1 MKFKILQSK
10 NIKYS
15 LAFLVLIA
23 TKSISGFAQDYLG
36 AESNQNNVQGC
47 IHPSFPL
54 LIDNHATDS
63 LNAGIMNVLSNGDIS
78 LDDNVFFAIE
88 KGNINASSA
97 TYIQNQGEFKDI
109 KNGSIYH
116 SQNYFKFLNGSFNKQ
131 SSAIKLSNGE
141 SFLRE
146 RNLHI
151 KYQSLEG
158 KLDDSLEFRDASLSS
173 CNDTSSGW
181 RIEAEAIN
189 ISEVT
194 SRGHIEDLRLKI
206 LDKTVLRLPY
216 LPFPATTK
224 RLSGFLEPE
233 LNFTSDGLDLFL
245 PYFWV
250 LSKQSDITL
259 APRILKKRGSG
270 LEVNYRYL
278 SNNNTASKNYLDLLF
293 FPEDKEFRKDYGA
306 NNNHRWA
313 FRFKEKR
320 TISNFTTSIDWA
332 KSSDSMV
339 LLDLPSSITNI
350 ANQRDHYLT
359 QSISIGMVRDRLSF
373 NIMREGH
380 QSLNPFINTTYVKK
394 PEVQIQYIQHAS
406 NLSYFIK
413 TDFSNFEIDET
424 KYSFIDNNLSGKG
437 GERFVAEVGG
447 EILHSLKHV
456 DVSIDGTVLH
466 KKYNLDVAN
475 TNSLSSSIPSI
486 KIKISS
492 MFRKLSESDIS
503 LISPEFVY
511 QKTNFKDQSMNPIF
525 DLHQRNIGNFNTSN
539 TQYFFG
545 KDRIPDSEFLIGKL
559 KWQKRLKN
567 NERFNIELIK
577 KNELKTSR
585 VINEMLISPIGK
597 DNQIGTNLSFEKKN
611 LKTYI
616 SANYS
621 QKRNTLNYGNA
632 GLEISLPETNL
643 MLSRSF
649 QKNIPLLNSTN
660 EIDYA
665 EISIEHLMSQGYK
678 LIGGITKDL
687 NAKKNLESYFGISF
701 ENCCLAFK
709 VYASDK
715 RLSKYN
721 FLNFQSSQLSN
732 MSWENMISVE
742 NKSRI
747 NFEFELKG
755 LTGGNKRINSFFSN
769 AFMNL

>member
-23 TKSISGFAQDYLG
+23 SKSISGFAQDYLG
-36 AESNQNNVQGC
+36 VESNQNNVQGC
-47 IHPSFPL
+47 LHPSFPL
-54 LIDNHATDS
+54 LIDNHVPDS

-78 LDDNVFFAIE
+78 LDDNVFIAIE

-97 TYIQNQGEFKDI
+97 TYIQNQSEFKDI

-116 SQNYFKFLNGSFNKQ
+116 SQNYFKFLNGSLNKQ
-131 SSAIKLSNGE
+131 SSAIKLSDGE

-158 KLDDSLEFRDASLSS
+158 KLNESLKFRDASLSS
-173 CNDTSSGW
+173 CNDTSNGW

-194 SRGHIEDLRLKI
+194 SRGYIEDLRLKI
-206 LDKTVLRLPY
+206 LGKTVLRLPY

-259 APRILKKRGSG
+259 APRILKKRGAG
-270 LEVNYRYL
+270 LETNYRYL
-278 SNNNTASKNYLDLLF
+278 SNNNTSSENYLDLLF
-293 FPEDKEFRKDYGA
+293 FPKDKKFRKDYGA
-306 NNNHRWA
+306 NNNDRWA
-313 FRFKEKR
+313 FRLKEKR
-320 TISNFTTSIDWA
+320 SISNFTTSIDWA

-359 QSISIGMVRDRLSF
+359 QSISIGMMLDNLSF
-373 NIMREGH
+373 HIMQEGY
-380 QSLNPFINTTYVKK
+380 QSLNPFINTTFIKK

-406 NLSYFIK
+406 NFSYFIK
-413 TDFSNFEIDET
+413 TDYSNFEIDET
-424 KYSFIDNNLSGKG
+424 KYSFISDNQSSKG
-437 GERFVAEVGG
+437 GKRFVTEIGG
-447 EILHSLKHV
+447 EMLRNLKHI
-456 DVSIDGTVLH
+456 DVSIGGTVLH

-475 TNSLSSSIPSI
+475 ANSLSSSIPSM

-492 MFRKLSESDIS
+492 LFKKLSESDIS

-525 DLHQRNIGNFNTSN
+525 DLHQRNIGHFNAFN

-559 KWQKRLKN
+559 KWQKRLQN
-567 NERFNIELIK
+567 NQRFNFVLFK

-616 SANYS
+616 AVNYS
-621 QKRNTLNYGNA
+621 QKRNTLNFGNA
-632 GLEISLPETNL
+632 GLEINLPETKL
-643 MLSRSF
+643 TISRNF
-649 QKNIPLLNSTN
+649 QENIPLLSEKN
-660 EIDYA
+660 ELDYA
-665 EISIEHLMSQGYK
+665 ELSIEHLMSRGYK

-701 ENCCLAFK
+701 ENCCLAFR

-732 MSWENMISVE
+732 INWENMISVE

-769 AFMNL
+769 AFLNL

>member
-1 MKFKILQSK
+1 M
-10 NIKYS
+10 
-15 LAFLVLIA
+15 LIA
-23 TKSISGFAQDYLG
+23 TKSISAFAQDYLG
-36 AESNQNNVQGC
+36 AESNQNNIQGC
-47 IHPSFPL
+47 LHPGFPL
-54 LIDNHATDS
+54 LIDNHVPNS
-63 LNAGIMNVLSNGDIS
+63 LDAEIMNVLSNGDIS
-78 LDDNVFFAIE
+78 LDDNVFIAIE
-88 KGNINASSA
+88 KGKINASSA
-97 TYIQNQGEFKDI
+97 TYIQNKSEFKDI

-116 SQNYFKFLNGSFNKQ
+116 SQNYFNFLNGSLNKQ
-131 SSAIKLSNGE
+131 SSAINLRDGE

-158 KLDDSLEFRDASLSS
+158 KLNESLKFRDASLSS
-173 CNDTSSGW
+173 CNDTSNGW

-194 SRGHIEDLRLKI
+194 SRGYIEDLRLKI

-259 APRILKKRGSG
+259 APRILKKRGAG
-270 LEVNYRYL
+270 LEANYRYL
-278 SNNNTASKNYLDLLF
+278 SNNNNPSENYLDLLF
-293 FPEDKEFRKDYGA
+293 FPKDKKFKKDYGA
-306 NNNHRWA
+306 NKNDRWA

-320 TISNFTTSIDWA
+320 SISNFTTSIDWG

-359 QSISIGMVRDRLSF
+359 QSISIGMMLDNLSF
-373 NIMREGH
+373 HIMREGY
-380 QSLNPFINTTYVKK
+380 QSLNPFINTTFIKK

-406 NLSYFIK
+406 NFSYFIK
-413 TDFSNFEIDET
+413 TDYSNFEIDET
-424 KYSFIDNNLSGKG
+424 KYSFISDNQSGKG
-437 GERFVAEVGG
+437 GKRFVTEIGG
-447 EILHSLKHV
+447 EMLRNLKHI
-456 DVSIDGTVLH
+456 DISIGGTVLH

-475 TNSLSSSIPSI
+475 ANSLSSSIPSM

-492 MFRKLSESDIS
+492 LFKKLSEADIS

-511 QKTNFKDQSMNPIF
+511 QRTNFKDQSMNPIF
-525 DLHQRNIGNFNTSN
+525 DLHQRNIGHFNAFN

-545 KDRIPDSEFLIGKL
+545 KDRVPDAEFLIGKL

-567 NERFNIELIK
+567 NQRFNFVLFK

-585 VINEMLISPIGK
+585 VINEMLISPVGK

-616 SANYS
+616 AVNYS
-621 QKRNTLNYGNA
+621 QKRNTLNFGNA
-632 GLEISLPETNL
+632 GLEITLPETKLTITRN
-643 MLSRSF
+643 F
-649 QKNIPLLNSTN
+649 QENIPLLSSKN
-660 EIDYA
+660 ELDYA
-665 EISIEHLMSQGYK
+665 ELSIEHLMSRGYK

-701 ENCCLAFK
+701 ENCCLAFR

-721 FLNFQSSQLSN
+721 FLNFQSSLLSN
-732 MSWENMISVE
+732 INWENMISVE

-769 AFMNL
+769 AFLNL

>member
-23 TKSISGFAQDYLG
+23 SKSISGFSQDYLG

-47 IHPSFPL
+47 LHPSFPL
-54 LIDNHATDS
+54 LIDNHVPDS

-78 LDDNVFFAIE
+78 LDDNVFIAIE

-97 TYIQNQGEFKDI
+97 TYIQNQSEFKDI

-116 SQNYFKFLNGSFNKQ
+116 SQNYFKFLNGSLNKQ
-131 SSAIKLSNGE
+131 SSAIKLSDGE

-158 KLDDSLEFRDASLSS
+158 KLNESLKFRDASLSS
-173 CNDTSSGW
+173 CNDTSNGW

-194 SRGHIEDLRLKI
+194 SRGYIEDLRLKI
-206 LDKTVLRLPY
+206 LGKTVLRLPY

-259 APRILKKRGSG
+259 APRILKKRGAG
-270 LEVNYRYL
+270 LETNYRYL
-278 SNNNTASKNYLDLLF
+278 SNNNTSSENYLDLLF
-293 FPEDKEFRKDYGA
+293 FPKDKKFRKDYGA
-306 NNNHRWA
+306 NNNDRWA
-313 FRFKEKR
+313 FRLKEKR
-320 TISNFTTSIDWA
+320 SISNFTTSIDWA

-359 QSISIGMVRDRLSF
+359 QSISMGMMLDNLSF
-373 NIMREGH
+373 HIMREGY
-380 QSLNPFINTTYVKK
+380 QSLNPFINTTFIKK

-406 NLSYFIK
+406 NFSYFIK
-413 TDFSNFEIDET
+413 TDYSNFEIDET
-424 KYSFIDNNLSGKG
+424 KYSFISDNQSSKG
-437 GERFVAEVGG
+437 GKRFVTEIGG
-447 EILHSLKHV
+447 EMLRNLKHI
-456 DVSIDGTVLH
+456 DVSIGGTVLH

-475 TNSLSSSIPSI
+475 ANSISSSIPSM

-492 MFRKLSESDIS
+492 LFKKLSESDIS

-525 DLHQRNIGNFNTSN
+525 DLHQRNIGHFNAFN

-559 KWQKRLKN
+559 KWQKRLQN
-567 NERFNIELIK
+567 NQRFNFVLFK

-616 SANYS
+616 AFNYS
-621 QKRNTLNYGNA
+621 QKRNTLNFGNA
-632 GLEISLPETNL
+632 GLEINLPETKL
-643 MLSRSF
+643 TISRNF
-649 QKNIPLLNSTN
+649 QENIPLLSEKN
-660 EIDYA
+660 ELDYA
-665 EISIEHLMSQGYK
+665 ELSIEHLMSRGYK

-701 ENCCLAFK
+701 ENCCLAFR
-709 VYASDK
+709 VFASDK

-732 MSWENMISVE
+732 INWENMISVE

-769 AFMNL
+769 AFLNL

>member
-23 TKSISGFAQDYLG
+23 TKSINGFAQDYLG
-36 AESNQNNVQGC
+36 AESNQSNVQGC
-47 IHPSFPL
+47 LHPSFPL
-54 LIDNHATDS
+54 LIDNHVPDS

-78 LDDNVFFAIE
+78 LDDNVFIAIE

-97 TYIQNQGEFKDI
+97 TYIQNQSEFKDI

-116 SQNYFKFLNGSFNKQ
+116 SQNYFKFLNGSLNKQ
-131 SSAIKLSNGE
+131 SSAIKLSDGE

-158 KLDDSLEFRDASLSS
+158 KLNESLKFRDASLSS
-173 CNDTSSGW
+173 CNDTSNGW

-194 SRGHIEDLRLKI
+194 SRGYIEDLRLKI
-206 LDKTVLRLPY
+206 LGKTVLRLPY

-259 APRILKKRGSG
+259 APRILKKRGAG
-270 LEVNYRYL
+270 LETNYRYL
-278 SNNNTASKNYLDLLF
+278 SNNNTSSENYLDLLF
-293 FPEDKEFRKDYGA
+293 FPKDKKFRKDYGA
-306 NNNHRWA
+306 NNNDRWA
-313 FRFKEKR
+313 FRLKEKR
-320 TISNFTTSIDWA
+320 SISNFTTSIDWA

-359 QSISIGMVRDRLSF
+359 QSISIGMMLDNLSF
-373 NIMREGH
+373 HIMREGY
-380 QSLNPFINTTYVKK
+380 QSLNPFINTTFIKK

-406 NLSYFIK
+406 NFSYFIK
-413 TDFSNFEIDET
+413 TDYSNFEIDET
-424 KYSFIDNNLSGKG
+424 KYSFISDNQSGKG
-437 GERFVAEVGG
+437 GKRFVTEIGG
-447 EILHSLKHV
+447 EMLRNLKHI
-456 DVSIDGTVLH
+456 DVSIGGTVLH

-475 TNSLSSSIPSI
+475 ANSLSSSIPSM

-492 MFRKLSESDIS
+492 LFKKLSESDIS

-525 DLHQRNIGNFNTSN
+525 DLHQRNIGHFNAFN

-559 KWQKRLKN
+559 KWQKRLQN
-567 NERFNIELIK
+567 NQRFNFVLFK
-577 KNELKTSR
+577 KNELKISR

-616 SANYS
+616 AVNYS
-621 QKRNTLNYGNA
+621 QKRNTLNFGNA
-632 GLEISLPETNL
+632 GLEINLPETKL
-643 MLSRSF
+643 IISRNF
-649 QKNIPLLNSTN
+649 QENIPLLSEKN
-660 EIDYA
+660 ELDYA
-665 EISIEHLMSQGYK
+665 ELSIEHLMSRGYK
-678 LIGGITKDL
+678 FIGGITKDL

-701 ENCCLAFK
+701 ENCCLAFR

-732 MSWENMISVE
+732 INWENMISVE

-769 AFMNL
+769 AFLNL

>member
-23 TKSISGFAQDYLG
+23 TKSINGFAQDYLG

-47 IHPSFPL
+47 LHPSFPL
-54 LIDNHATDS
+54 LIDNHVPDS

-78 LDDNVFFAIE
+78 LDDNVFIAIE

-97 TYIQNQGEFKDI
+97 TYIQNQSEFKDI

-116 SQNYFKFLNGSFNKQ
+116 SQNYFKFLNGSLNKQ
-131 SSAIKLSNGE
+131 SSAIKLSDGE

-158 KLDDSLEFRDASLSS
+158 KLNESLKFRDASLSS
-173 CNDTSSGW
+173 CNDTSNGW

-194 SRGHIEDLRLKI
+194 SRGYIEDLRLKI
-206 LDKTVLRLPY
+206 LGKTVLRLPY

-259 APRILKKRGSG
+259 APRILKKRGAG
-270 LEVNYRYL
+270 LETNYRYL
-278 SNNNTASKNYLDLLF
+278 SNNNTSSENYLDLLF
-293 FPEDKEFRKDYGA
+293 FPKDKKFRKDYGA
-306 NNNHRWA
+306 NNNDRWA
-313 FRFKEKR
+313 FRLKEKR
-320 TISNFTTSIDWA
+320 SISNFTTSIDWA

-359 QSISIGMVRDRLSF
+359 QSISIGMMLDNLSF
-373 NIMREGH
+373 HIMREGY
-380 QSLNPFINTTYVKK
+380 QSLNPFINTTFIKK

-406 NLSYFIK
+406 NFSYFIK
-413 TDFSNFEIDET
+413 TDYSNFEIDET
-424 KYSFIDNNLSGKG
+424 KYSFISDNQSGKG
-437 GERFVAEVGG
+437 GKRFVTEIGG
-447 EILHSLKHV
+447 EMLRNLKHI
-456 DVSIDGTVLH
+456 DVSIGGTVLH

-475 TNSLSSSIPSI
+475 ANSLSSSIPSM

-492 MFRKLSESDIS
+492 LFKKLSESDIS

-525 DLHQRNIGNFNTSN
+525 DLHQRNIGHFNAFN

-559 KWQKRLKN
+559 KWQKRLQN
-567 NERFNIELIK
+567 NQRFNFVLFK
-577 KNELKTSR
+577 KNELKISR

-616 SANYS
+616 AVNYS
-621 QKRNTLNYGNA
+621 QKRNTLNFGNA
-632 GLEISLPETNL
+632 GLEINLPETKL
-643 MLSRSF
+643 IISRNF
-649 QKNIPLLNSTN
+649 QENIPLLSEKN
-660 EIDYA
+660 ELDYA
-665 EISIEHLMSQGYK
+665 ELSIEHLMSRGYK
-678 LIGGITKDL
+678 FIGGITKDL

-701 ENCCLAFK
+701 ENCCLAFR

-732 MSWENMISVE
+732 INWENMISVE

-769 AFMNL
+769 AFLNL

>member
-23 TKSISGFAQDYLG
+23 TKSINGFAQDYLG

-47 IHPSFPL
+47 LHPSFPL
-54 LIDNHATDS
+54 LIDNHVPDS

-78 LDDNVFFAIE
+78 LDDNVFIAIE

-97 TYIQNQGEFKDI
+97 TYIQNQSEFKDI

-116 SQNYFKFLNGSFNKQ
+116 SQNYFKFLNGSLNKQ
-131 SSAIKLSNGE
+131 SSAIKLSDGE

-158 KLDDSLEFRDASLSS
+158 KLNESLKFRDASLSS
-173 CNDTSSGW
+173 CNDTSNGW

-194 SRGHIEDLRLKI
+194 SRGYIEDLRLKI
-206 LDKTVLRLPY
+206 LGKTVLRLPY

-259 APRILKKRGSG
+259 APRILKKRGAG
-270 LEVNYRYL
+270 LETNYRYL
-278 SNNNTASKNYLDLLF
+278 SNNNTSSENYLDLLF
-293 FPEDKEFRKDYGA
+293 FPKDKKFRKDYGA
-306 NNNHRWA
+306 NNNDRWA
-313 FRFKEKR
+313 FRLKEKR
-320 TISNFTTSIDWA
+320 SISNFTTSIDWA

-359 QSISIGMVRDRLSF
+359 QSISIGMMLDNLSF
-373 NIMREGH
+373 HIMREGY
-380 QSLNPFINTTYVKK
+380 QSLNPFINTTFIKK

-406 NLSYFIK
+406 NFSYFIK
-413 TDFSNFEIDET
+413 TDYSNFEIDET
-424 KYSFIDNNLSGKG
+424 KYSFISDNQSGKG
-437 GERFVAEVGG
+437 GKRFVTEIGG
-447 EILHSLKHV
+447 EMLRNLKHI
-456 DVSIDGTVLH
+456 DVSIGGTVLH

-475 TNSLSSSIPSI
+475 ANSLSSSIPSM

-492 MFRKLSESDIS
+492 LFKKLSESNIS
-503 LISPEFVY
+503 LISPEFEY

-525 DLHQRNIGNFNTSN
+525 DLHQRNIGHFNAFN

-559 KWQKRLKN
+559 KWQKRLQN
-567 NERFNIELIK
+567 NQRFNFVLFK
-577 KNELKTSR
+577 KNELKISR

-616 SANYS
+616 AVNYS
-621 QKRNTLNYGNA
+621 QKRNTLNFGNA
-632 GLEISLPETNL
+632 GLEINLPETKL
-643 MLSRSF
+643 IISRNF
-649 QKNIPLLNSTN
+649 QENIPLLSEKN
-660 EIDYA
+660 ELDYA
-665 EISIEHLMSQGYK
+665 ELSIEHLMSRGYK
-678 LIGGITKDL
+678 FIGGITKDL

-701 ENCCLAFK
+701 ENCCLAFR

-732 MSWENMISVE
+732 INWENMISVE

-769 AFMNL
+769 AFLNL